1 MARAD
6 GTFRIG
12 TSGFH
17 YNHWRGNFYPEKMA
31 KAQWFAH
38 YARHFDTVEINN
50 TFYHLPAPGVFETW
64 ARQAAGGFLYAV
76 KFNRYGSHWM
86 RLKNPEATIGNFLNA
101 ATCLKQ
107 RLGPILVQLPP
118 HWSVNRERLDDF
130 LTAAPRRYRWTV
142 EFRHESWLCPEV
154 YKTLERHNAALC
166 IHDMIPRHPRVLT
179 ANWTYLRYHGQRYSG
194 SYSPQQLA
202 AESRWIQRQLA
213 AGTSVFAYF
222 NNDAQGFAVRNAA
235 DLRRYVEKK
244 RVRGAK
250 VA

>member
-1 MARAD
+1 
-6 GTFRIG
+6 
-12 TSGFH
+12 
-17 YNHWRGNFYPEKMA
+17 
-31 KAQWFAH
+31 
-38 YARHFDTVEINN
+38 
-50 TFYHLPAPGVFETW
+50 
-64 ARQAAGGFLYAV
+64 
-76 KFNRYGSHWM
+76 
-86 RLKNPEATIGNFLNA
+86 
-101 ATCLKQ
+101 
-107 RLGPILVQLPP
+107 
-118 HWSVNRERLDDF
+118 
-130 LTAAPRRYRWTV
+130 
-142 EFRHESWLCPEV
+142 
-154 YKTLERHNAALC
+154 
-166 IHDMIPRHPRVLT
+166 MIPRHPRVLT